1 MALLLTSAGGP
12 DFVTRRNKFGLT
24 AADLVR
30 SHRLA
35 WSLPSPLWNTYR
47 GLQLNST
54 VNAQAVLQSIQD
66 GQSVWEVRFTNRI
79 CSFDPFRAVSFACT
93 VQPFAMQDR
102 RAKLVALFY
111 VFLCSPAV
119 QCMPTELRSL
129 IFRHVVPARPS
140 RVPAPE
146 QAGAPSLWM
155 DLGAMSDTESEGFDG
170 SSAGSD
176 SESDSESLQYAAETG

>member
-1 MALLLTSAGGP
+1 M
-12 DFVTRRNKFGLT
+12 
-24 AADLVR
+24 
-30 SHRLA
+30 
-35 WSLPSPLWNTYR
+35 
-47 GLQLNST
+47 
-54 VNAQAVLQSIQD
+54 QD
-66 GQSVWEVRFTNRI
+66 GQSVWEVRLTNRI
-79 CSFDPFRAVSFACT
+79 CTFDPFRAASFACT

-111 VFLCSPAV
+111 VFLRSPAV

-146 QAGAPSLWM
+146 QAGAPTLWM
-155 DLGAMSDTESEGFDG
+155 DLGALSDTESEGFDG
-170 SSAGSD
+170 TSAGSD